1 MLLVRTFA
9 GSWSSNC
16 EYNPCME
23 IPWQRAGKVG
33 RAYLWSI
40 LLWGWFGPL
49 MAAQEKMRALAD
61 GTDVPFSKLLLI
73 AGAWCMTAALLA
85 PPVFYMVR
93 RYPIARPFQLR
104 RIGGYILGAVPYLVL
119 SVCIRSAL
127 LPPDDP
133 AMPGYFSR
141 FFEGI
146 RDNAPLFALQTW
158 DYTVVVVASHA
169 FEYFMRARNQEL
181 ERAKLQQALAE
192 SELQSL
198 KSQLQ
203 PHFLFNTL
211 HGISALIEVDKT
223 RAKLVVLK
231 LSNLLRAAI
240 QDGTSDLI
248 SLDDELKFARE
259 YLDIEKMRL
268 EERLEVKWKIEPG
281 TGRFLVPSLILQPL
295 VENAVVHGVA
305 CSREGGWIE
314 ISARRAGE
322 RLELNVENSVR
333 GKGAAGSGL
342 GLHNT
347 KARLSH
353 LYADEASFRFAVT
366 QDGIASATLLV
377 PVLGITGV
385 EDTEN
390 SDVLQIKNI

>member
-1 MLLVRTFA
+1 
-9 GSWSSNC
+9 
-16 EYNPCME
+16 ME
-23 IPWQRAGKVG
+23 IFWQRAGKVG
-33 RAYLWSI
+33 RAYLWAI
-40 LLWGWFGPL
+40 LLWEWFAPL

-61 GTDVPFSKLLLI
+61 GTDVPFSKLLAI
-73 AGAWCMTAALLA
+73 AVAWCMTAALLT

-93 RYPIARPFQLR
+93 RYPIARPFQIR
-104 RIGGYILGAVPYLVL
+104 RFCGYLLGAIPYLAF
-119 SVCIRSAL
+119 SICIRSAL

-133 AMPGYFSR
+133 TMPGYFNR
-141 FFEGI
+141 FLEGV

-192 SELQSL
+192 SELQAL

-211 HGISALIEVDKT
+211 HGISTLIEVDKA
-223 RAKLVVLK
+223 RAKLMVLK

-248 SLDDELKFARE
+248 PLDDELKFARE

-268 EERLEVKWKIEPG
+268 EERLEVRWKIEPG
-281 TGRFLVPSLILQPL
+281 AGRFLVPSLILQPL
-295 VENAVVHGVA
+295 VENAIVHGVA

-314 ISARRAGE
+314 IAARRAGE
-322 RLELNVENSVR
+322 RLELSVDNSVR
-333 GKGAAGSGL
+333 GKGTAGSGL
-342 GLHNT
+342 GLQNT

-353 LYADEASFRFAVT
+353 LYADEAGFRFAVGP
-366 QDGIASATLLV
+366 DGIASATLLV
-377 PVLGITGV
+377 PALGIPKV
-385 EDTEN
+385 EKTEN
-390 SDVLQIKNI
+390 SDALQMKNAG

>member
-1 MLLVRTFA
+1 
-9 GSWSSNC
+9 
-16 EYNPCME
+16 ME
-23 IPWQRAGKVG
+23 VPWQKVSKIG

-40 LLWGWFGPL
+40 LLWAWFGPL

-61 GTDVPFSKLLLI
+61 GTDVPFSRLLLI

-85 PPVFYMVR
+85 PPIFYFVR
-93 RYPIARPFQLR
+93 RYPITRPFKLQR
-104 RIGGYILGAVPYLVL
+104 VGSYFLGTIPYLVL

-133 AMPGYFSR
+133 AVTRYFTR
-141 FFEGI
+141 FLEGV

-158 DYTVVVVASHA
+158 DYLVMVVAAHA
-169 FEYFMRARNQEL
+169 YEYFMRARNQEL

-192 SELQSL
+192 SELQAL

-211 HGISALIEVDKT
+211 HGISTLIDVDKA
-223 RAKLVVLK
+223 RAKLMVLK

-248 SLDDELKFARE
+248 PLDEELKFAEE

-268 EERLEVKWKIEPG
+268 EGRLEVSWKIEPG
-281 TGRFLVPSLILQPL
+281 TGCLLVPSLILQPL
-295 VENAVVHGVA
+295 VENAIVHGVA

-314 ISARRAGE
+314 IAARRAGS
-322 RLELNVENSVR
+322 RMELSVRNSVR

-342 GLHNT
+342 GLQNT

-353 LYADEASFRFAVT
+353 LYAEEASFSFVVT
-366 QDGIASATLLV
+366 EDGIAAATLLF
-377 PVLGITGV
+377 PALGMSALD
-385 EDTEN
+385 EAEN
-390 SDVLQIKNI
+390 SGALQMKNVG